1 MNGSR
6 YSFAGWLAITK
17 VIISIPILILSVFF
31 EGKPVGFM
39 NMVFA
44 ISAFAFLIID
54 IYLFWLF
61 KELLND
67 RFEFHET
74 DQLIYLIIL
83 ANIIFGVINMFG
95 WVFFD
100 IRNIVKIIMMVLFVP
115 VGALLIYFGY
125 KLLRL
130 KDSLFSLLKPYAYTT
145 IASGICCITLI
156 FIFFGLLIGM
166 AAGIIMGII
175 FIRSAEQVEFV

>member
-6 YSFAGWLAITK
+6 YSFAGWLAIGK
-17 VIISIPILILSVFF
+17 VILSIPIFILAAIF
-31 EGKPVGFM
+31 EIKPVYFM
-39 NMVFA
+39 NVIFVLFSF
-44 ISAFAFLIID
+44 IFLLVD
-54 IYLFWLF
+54 IYIFWLF
-61 KELLND
+61 KEFLNE
-67 RFEFHET
+67 RFDFHET
-74 DQLIYLIIL
+74 DQLIFLLIL
-83 ANIIFGVINMFG
+83 ANIILVSINILG

-100 IRNIVKIIMMVLFVP
+100 IRNIVKLILMVLFVP

-130 KDSLFSLLKPYAYTT
+130 KDSLFSLLKPYAYLN
-145 IASGICCITLI
+145 IVSGICCVTVV

-166 AAGIIMGII
+166 AAGIVMGII